1 MVMLCV
7 GYVYVVEYLSW
18 LYNYGFVWSYD
29 GYLCWIKMIF
39 YDVYLYNRYIT
50 GSDEIFFY

>member
-7 GYVYVVEYLSW
+7 GYVYVVEHLSW

-29 GYLCWIKMIF
+29 GYLCWIKMII